1 MFQFLGRLAATHP
14 WKIAVAWVAVAILAG
29 LVAPSWDDNT
39 QDDDIRFM
47 PERCSSVRAYHL
59 LEKAFPDEVYACR
72 AVFAVERPDAAL
84 TPADFALVHRMVAGL
99 KQLAEA
105 EPDLKIG
112 KISWFEDGVVGRR
125 LTSDDGRCTLIQVSL
140 GTPYLAIQTETT
152 VNRAEA
158 RVRELMDQAGL
169 TGLHMHTTGAAGVGR
184 DLVKASADSLE
195 RTTIATVIL
204 VVLILLVVYRAPLL
218 ALVPLAT
225 IALSVWVSIRLLALM
240 TLIPGVQLVSISKI
254 FAIVILY
261 GAGTDYCLFLI
272 SRYREEL
279 EKGEERSNA
288 ITRSVRAV
296 GSALAASAGTV
307 VCGLSLMGFAEFAKV
322 KSAGPAIALALAVAL
337 TASLTLTPALLK
349 LLGPALFWPRKLR
362 ARQPDDAPWQPP
374 VNTLWERIS
383 HRVVARPILIW
394 CLAVLMLTPLIWIGI
409 QVSPDY
415 NSSGELTP
423 TSDSIQ
429 GLHVIKKHFT
439 AGEIGPVTV
448 LLTASVNWNTPEGK
462 ELIGQVSQGLG
473 KLDNVAEVRSLT
485 QPLGKPLP
493 ICDKNRRSLLVSL
506 IKTVRPDLSK
516 TIEDSCQ
523 KAADYYLAAIPGDNA
538 EQHVARL
545 DVILRSD
552 PFAASSFATLTRMEH
567 WLNEELPHSPAHMGW
582 VVPDFYGVTAQ
593 ARDMAVI
600 SESDRQRV
608 DRLVLSGIFLILVVL
623 LRRIWLAAY
632 LLATVLLSYL
642 ATLGATAIMAHLWY
656 GQAINLMD
664 WRVPFFL
671 FTILVAVGEDYN
683 ILLVA
688 RILQERRRH
697 GTHEGI
703 RKGLARTG
711 GTITTCGLIM
721 AGTFATLVLGGL
733 NTLVQIGFALAFGVL
748 LDAFIVRPF
757 LVPAFLQVVWSRLDR
772 WQVKTRLLPLF
783 RRLARALRA

>member
-14 WKIAVAWVAVAILAG
+14 WKIAAGWVVLAILVAV
-29 LVAPSWDDNT
+29 VAPSWDDNT
-39 QDDDIRFM
+39 QDDDIRFL
-47 PERCSSVRAYHL
+47 PSRCPSVRAYHL

-72 AVFAVERPDAAL
+72 AVFAIERPDAPL
-84 TPADFALVHRMVAGL
+84 TPADFALVHRLVVGIREL
-99 KQLAEA
+99 GEA

-140 GTPYLAIQTETT
+140 STPYLAIQTETT
-152 VNRAEA
+152 VDRAEA
-158 RVRELMDQAGL
+158 RVHELVAQAKP
-169 TGLHMHTTGAAGVGR
+169 TGLHIHTTGAAGVGR

-204 VVLILLVVYRAPLL
+204 VVLILLAVYRAPLL
-218 ALVPLAT
+218 ALVPLLT

-288 ITRSVRAV
+288 IARSVRAV

-322 KSAGPAIALALAVAL
+322 KSAGPAIALALTVAL

-349 LLGPALFWPRKLR
+349 LLGPALFWPRKLLPR
-362 ARQPDDAPWQPP
+362 LGTDGPCQLPSQ
-374 VNTLWERIS
+374 TLWERIS
-383 HRVVARPILIW
+383 RRVVARPILIW
-394 CLAVLMLTPLIWIGI
+394 CLAVLMLAPLIWLGI
-409 QVSPDY
+409 NVSPDY

-423 TSDSIQ
+423 SSDSIK
-429 GLHVIKKHFT
+429 GLQVIKKHFT
-439 AGEIGPVTV
+439 AGEIGPAMV
-448 LLTASVNWNTPEGK
+448 LLTSTVDWNTPEGK
-462 ELIGQVSQGLG
+462 ELIGQVSQKLAN
-473 KLDNVAEVRSLT
+473 LDNVAEVRSLT

-493 ICDKNRRSLLVSL
+493 ICDKAKRSLLVSL
-506 IKTVRPDLSK
+506 IKTVRPDVSK

-523 KAADYYLAAIPGDNA
+523 KAADYYLAAIPGKTSK
-538 EQHVARL
+538 EYVTRL
-545 DVILRSD
+545 DVVLRTD
-552 PFAASSFATLTRMEH
+552 PFAAASFTTLGKMET
-567 WLNEELPHSPAHMGW
+567 WLHEEMPRNKAHMGW

-600 SESDRQRV
+600 SEKDRKRV
-608 DRLVLSGIFLILVVL
+608 DRLVLGGIFLILVVL

-632 LLATVLLSYL
+632 LLGTVLLSYL
-642 ATLGATAIMAHLWY
+642 ATLGATALMAHLWY
-656 GQAINLMD
+656 GQDLTLMD

-683 ILLVA
+683 ILLVS

-703 RKGLARTG
+703 RKGLSRTG

-757 LVPAFLQVVWSRLDR
+757 LVPAFLQVVWSRMDR
-772 WQVKTRLLPLF
+772 WQVKGNLFRHF
-783 RRLARALRA
+783 RRLVRRA